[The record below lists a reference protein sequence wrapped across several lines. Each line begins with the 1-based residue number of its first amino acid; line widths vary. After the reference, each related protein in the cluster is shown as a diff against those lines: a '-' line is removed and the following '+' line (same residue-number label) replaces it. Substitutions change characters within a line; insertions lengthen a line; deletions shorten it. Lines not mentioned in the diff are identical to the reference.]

1 MSSSA
6 DPEAE
11 PAIRLVEVF
20 HTLERG
26 FSRWAQSLID
36 STSSPARMRVL
47 GALHCKGPQIMSDLG
62 DELRVTARQVTN
74 LVDAL
79 EAEGLVRRASHPTDR
94 RATVIEITEAG
105 AEQACTLWR
114 PFQEK
119 LAGLFRDLSEPDQR
133 ELLRLL
139 EALLGA
145 LRRRGQGGHGC

>member
-1 MSSSA
+1 MSSPD
-6 DPEAE
+6 DPSPD
-11 PAIRLVEVF
+11 PALRLVEVF
-20 HTLERG
+20 HTFERG

-36 STSSPARMRVL
+36 STSSPARMRLL

-94 RATVIEITEAG
+94 RATVIEITQAG
-105 AEQACTLWR
+105 LEQACTLWR
-114 PFQEK
+114 PFQES
-119 LAGLFRDLSEPDQR
+119 LAGLFRELPEADQR
-133 ELLRLL
+133 ELLRVL
-139 EALLGA
+139 EALLAG